1 MVLGEKEQVLYGRGY
16 IEDVL
21 CGRRFRISSKS
32 FYQVNAVQTEKLY
45 GRALEYAALTGKE
58 TVIDAYCG
66 IGTIGLAA
74 AAHAK
79 KVIGV
84 ELNQAAVKDAVEHGG
99 FYGSGFA
106 SESGKDRLYFLYS
119 GDTGAGSDV
128 FDRQRPGGEGEW

>member
-1 MVLGEKEQVLYGRGY
+1 MNALCKLHPEITTILLNVNNKRTSMVLGEKEQVLYGRGY

-79 KVIGV
+79 K
-84 ELNQAAVKDAVEHGG
+84 
-99 FYGSGFA
+99 
-106 SESGKDRLYFLYS
+106 
-119 GDTGAGSDV
+119 
-128 FDRQRPGGEGEW
+128 